1 MVHTFLPGMIE
12 RKFGKII
19 SICSAVTLN
28 PLPTAVI
35 YTATKY
41 GVKGFMD
48 TLYDELCINDYDK
61 FINLTTVYPDFMNTR
76 KDLIDVLEKIKHIP
90 LLITPARVADES
102 IKATLLRKRNASVID
117 CYFNYFIVK

>member
-1 MVHTFLPGMIE
+1 MVHIFLPGMIE
-12 RKFGKII
+12 RRYGKIV

-28 PLPTAVI
+28 PLPSAVV

-41 GVKGFMD
+41 GVKGFMN

-76 KDLIDVLEKIKHIP
+76 KDLTDVLEKIKHIP

-102 IKATLLRKRNASVID
+102 IMAMKKRMRDAHILD
-117 CYFNYFIVK
+117 NYFTYFMIK

>member
-1 MVHTFLPGMIE
+1 MVHIFLPGMIE
-12 RKFGKII
+12 RRFGKIV

-28 PLPTAVI
+28 PLPSAVV

-41 GVKGFMD
+41 GVKGFMN

-76 KDLIDVLEKIKHIP
+76 KDLTDVLEKIKHIP

-102 IKATLLRKRNASVID
+102 IMAMKKRMRDAHVLD
-117 CYFNYFIVK
+117 NYFTYFMVK

>member
-1 MVHTFLPGMIE
+1 MVHIFLPGMIE
-12 RKFGKII
+12 RRYGKIV

-28 PLPTAVI
+28 PLPSAVV

-41 GVKGFMD
+41 GVKGFMN

-76 KDLIDVLEKIKHIP
+76 KDLTDVLEKIKHIP

-102 IKATLLRKRNASVID
+102 IMAMKKRMRDAHVLD
-117 CYFNYFIVK
+117 NYFTYFMVK

>member
-1 MVHTFLPGMIE
+1 MVHIFLPGMIE
-12 RKFGKII
+12 RKFGKIV

-28 PLPTAVI
+28 PLPSSVV

-41 GVKGFMD
+41 GVKGFMN

-90 LLITPARVADES
+90 LLITPTRVADES
-102 IKATLLRKRNASVID
+102 IMAMKKRMRNAHVND
-117 CYFNYFIVK
+117 NYFTYFMVK

>member
-1 MVHTFLPGMIE
+1 MVHIFLPGMVE
-12 RKFGKII
+12 RRFGKIV

-28 PLPTAVI
+28 PLPAAVV

-41 GVKGFMD
+41 GVKGFMN

-76 KDLIDVLEKIKHIP
+76 KDLTDVLEKIKHIP

-102 IKATLLRKRNASVID
+102 IMAMKKRMRDAHVLD
-117 CYFNYFIVK
+117 NYFTYFMVK